1 MRGAPSFLPLDIDCA
16 AAAAGMAVAQPL
28 IAMASP
34 RGVVG
39 FVRQVR
45 PPSRP
50 ARQLAL
56 QSHAVLPARGA
67 DICSPST
74 QPVSM
79 LGGAFAP
86 QSPYL
91 FR

>member
-1 MRGAPSFLPLDIDCA
+1 LH
-16 AAAAGMAVAQPL
+16 
-28 IAMASP
+28 SP
-34 RGVVG
+34 
-39 FVRQVR
+39 
-45 PPSRP
+45 
-50 ARQLAL
+50 
-56 QSHAVLPARGA
+56 AVLPARGA
-67 DICSPST
+67 DIRSPLM